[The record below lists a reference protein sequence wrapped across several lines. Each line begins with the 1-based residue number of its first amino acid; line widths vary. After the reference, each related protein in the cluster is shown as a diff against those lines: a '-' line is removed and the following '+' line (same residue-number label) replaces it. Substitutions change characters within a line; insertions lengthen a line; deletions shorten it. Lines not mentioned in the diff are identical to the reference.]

1 MHVQRC
7 QPIQAHQL
15 LNADSE
21 ARVMDKVM
29 KSLDVCNLSEPNCF
43 CNQNERISPH
53 SQL

>member
-1 MHVQRC
+1 MHVQRR
-7 QPIQAHQL
+7 QPIQAHKL
-15 LNADSE
+15 LNA